1 MPEDKP
7 RYGIILLSLIVL
19 VAIYLIPAPEG
30 LSVEGKNAL
39 GIFIAAIILWTTS
52 AIPLSVTGLFVIALL
67 PLLNVMSSK
76 EAFYLFGNKAVFFI
90 LGAFIL
96 AAAMMKTGVSKRVAL
111 LMLNRFDGTPR
122 KLLFSIMLSSALLS
136 FIMPEHA
143 VAAMMFPVVAAIADS
158 LDLEPLNSK
167 YGTLLFLSMAWGTI
181 IGGVGTLLGGARN
194 PLAIGLLEEN
204 SGLTIGFFEWCIAI
218 IPITFVMLG
227 VGFTVLNV
235 FFKIDVDNVRSAR
248 KVLERHLARMG
259 KISVNEK
266 KAGFVLVS
274 TVFAWIFLGN
284 IIGLAVIAVLSAVSL
299 FILNVINWDDVE
311 SNVNWG
317 IILMYGGAIAMG
329 SALSTTGTVEWIAA
343 LALDNILLSP
353 LIMLIIMSLI
363 AKFLTEGISNS
374 AAVAILLPIGFSL
387 GDVIGINPIA
397 MTYIVAVPAGL
408 AFILPMGTPPN
419 AIAYSSGYY
428 EIKEIL
434 LPGIILNLTS
444 WIVFILMAI
453 TYWPLVGISLT

>member
-1 MPEDKP
+1 MANDKP
-7 RYGIILLSLIVL
+7 NYWVILLSLIVL
-19 VAIYLIPAPEG
+19 AAIYLLPAPDG
-30 LSVEGKNAL
+30 LSIEGKNAL
-39 GIFIAAIILWTTS
+39 GIFIAAIILWATS
-52 AIPLSVTGLFVIALL
+52 ALPLSVTGLFVIALL

-76 EAFYLFGNKAVFFI
+76 EAFSLFGNKAVFFI

-96 AAAMMKTGVSKRVAL
+96 AAAMMKTGISKRIAL
-111 LMLNRFDGTPR
+111 LMLSRFDGTPR
-122 KLLFSIMLSSALLS
+122 RLLCCIMLSSAMLS

-143 VAAMMFPVVAAIADS
+143 VAAMMFPVVSAIADS

-167 YGTLLFLSMAWGTI
+167 YGTLLFLSMAWGAI

-204 SGLTIGFFEWCIAI
+204 VGLTITFFEWCVAI
-218 IPITFVMLG
+218 IPIVFVMLA
-227 VGFTVLNV
+227 VGFVVLNL
-235 FFKIDVDNVRSAR
+235 FFRIDVDDVSSAK
-248 KVLERHLARMG
+248 KVLERHLERMG
-259 KISVNEK
+259 KMDIHEK
-266 KAGFVLVS
+266 KTGMVLFL
-274 TVFAWIFLGN
+274 TVLAWIFLGN
-284 IIGLAVIAVLSAVSL
+284 ILGLAVIAIISAVSL
-299 FILNVINWDDVE
+299 FILNVIDWDDVE

-329 SALSTTGTVEWIAA
+329 SALAKTGAAEWIAN
-343 LALDNILLSP
+343 LVLENGHLTP
-353 LIMLIIMSLI
+353 LIMLLAISFVSI
-363 AKFLTEGISNS
+363 FLTECISNS

-397 MTYIVAVPAGL
+397 MVYMIAVPAGL

-428 EIKEIL
+428 EIKDIL
-434 LPGIILNLTS
+434 LPGLILNLTS
-444 WIVFILMAI
+444 WIVFILMAL

>member
-1 MPEDKP
+1 MNDTKP
-7 RYGIILLSLIVL
+7 KYGIILFSLFIL
-19 VAIYLIPAPEG
+19 AFIYFIPTPDG
-30 LSVEGKNAL
+30 LSVEGKNSL
-39 GIFIAAIILWTTS
+39 GIFVVAIILWTTS

-96 AAAMMKTGVSKRVAL
+96 AAAMMKTGISKRIAL
-111 LMLNRFDGTPR
+111 LIVRKFDDTPA
-122 KLLFSIMLSSALLS
+122 KLLFSIMLSSTMLS

-143 VAAMMFPVVAAIADS
+143 VAAMMFPVIAAIADS
-158 LDLEPLNSK
+158 LDLEPLNSD

-194 PLAIGLLEEN
+194 PLAIGLLEDN
-204 SGLTIGFFEWCIAI
+204 SGFTISFFEWCIAI
-218 IPITFVMLG
+218 IPIVFVMLG
-227 VGFTVLNV
+227 VGFVVLNL
-235 FFKIDVDNVRSAR
+235 FFKIDVEDVKSAR
-248 KVLERHLARMG
+248 NVLTRHLDRMG
-259 KISVNEK
+259 KMSGDEK
-266 KAGFVLVS
+266 KAGMVMLVTVLVWIILGD
-274 TVFAWIFLGN
+274 TV
-284 IIGLAVIAVLSAVSL
+284 GLSVIAILAAVSL
-299 FILNVINWDDVE
+299 FILDVINWDDVE

-329 SALSTTGTVEWIAA
+329 SALESAGALEWIA
-343 LALDNILLSP
+343 DILIKNVTFTP
-353 LIMLIIMSLI
+353 LLLLIIISLI

-374 AAVAILLPIGFSL
+374 AAVAILLPVGFSL
-387 GDVIGINPIA
+387 GNVIGINPIA

-434 LPGIILNLTS
+434 LPGLILNLAS
-444 WIVFILMAI
+444 WIVFILMAL
-453 TYWPLVGISLT
+453 TYWPLVGVNIT